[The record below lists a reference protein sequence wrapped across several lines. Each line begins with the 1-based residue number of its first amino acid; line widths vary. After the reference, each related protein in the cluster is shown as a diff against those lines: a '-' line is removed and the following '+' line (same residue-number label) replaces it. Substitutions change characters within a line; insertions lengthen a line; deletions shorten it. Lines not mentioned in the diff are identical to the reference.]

1 MQEYVYIK
9 LKKAL
14 VFFASNFNKNN
25 KNYKITYFEINDI
38 GYVIYYEDKNYK
50 EYSSENYFNSDLS
63 KCVEIDY
70 YYNVIKRTLENSI
83 NIIME
88 I

>member
-1 MQEYVYIK
+1 MKYKK
-9 LKKAL
+9 LRNAIIL
-14 VFFASNFNKNN
+14 FANNFNKTN
-25 KNYKITYFEINDI
+25 KKYKITYFEINDI

-63 KCVEIDY
+63 KCVEIDD